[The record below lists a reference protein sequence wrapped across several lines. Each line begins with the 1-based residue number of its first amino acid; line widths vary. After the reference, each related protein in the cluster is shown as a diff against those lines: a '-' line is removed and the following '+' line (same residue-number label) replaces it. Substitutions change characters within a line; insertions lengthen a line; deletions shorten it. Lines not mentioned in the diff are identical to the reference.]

1 MKFLEK
7 VKAGDTDLGII
18 GFQMAPEAL
27 GLDRITLGED
37 AREGRKRAALRE
49 SMRSCQRP
57 KRKGEERKVLS
68 QRPGEERARG
78 CVEHCRQAT

>member
-49 SMRSCQRP
+49 HEELSKAKEEGGGTQGAVAEAGR
-57 KRKGEERKVLS
+57 GEGPWL
-68 QRPGEERARG
+68 
-78 CVEHCRQAT
+78 C